1 MATASSRK
9 TFDLEHEK
17 LTAPLGT
24 VSWWSPP
31 SGITNHPLISP
42 VCLQFLALG
51 SCLPPLCSASAGNSP
66 PQGAWLSLNSTT
78 SHLLNLNNMIYQSL
92 LSNTVKPCCITD
104 PLLLFFLAPGSGL
117 SVTPKARALHIPVAG
132 STLSLCNLAKNANH
146 WKHLT
151 ESLLSISWLTQIL
164 FASSE
169 LN

>member
-1 MATASSRK
+1 VVTSFRHNQPS
-9 TFDLEHEK
+9 FDF
-17 LTAPLGT
+17 
-24 VSWWSPP
+24 
-31 SGITNHPLISP
+31 P

-151 ESLLSISWLTQIL
+151 ESFLSISWLTQIL